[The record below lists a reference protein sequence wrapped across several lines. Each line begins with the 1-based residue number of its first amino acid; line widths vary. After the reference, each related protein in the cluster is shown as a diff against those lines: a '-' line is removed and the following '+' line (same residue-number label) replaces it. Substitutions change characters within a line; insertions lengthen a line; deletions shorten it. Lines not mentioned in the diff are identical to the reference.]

1 LTAVAL
7 RRLREGVFRLELQLV
22 ESMVAGDI
30 DMAKVRALSH
40 CSRALE
46 VLDVLQVTSAS
57 GNAGVA
63 AQIGPARPPR
73 PTTQSQTTGDNPGVA
88 AASGSWR

>member
-22 ESMVAGDI
+22 EDMVAGGI

-40 CSRALE
+40 CARTLD
-46 VLDVLQVTSAS
+46 VLDVLSVT
-57 GNAGVA
+57 
-63 AQIGPARPPR
+63 ARER
-73 PTTQSQTTGDNPGVA
+73 
-88 AASGSWR
+88 